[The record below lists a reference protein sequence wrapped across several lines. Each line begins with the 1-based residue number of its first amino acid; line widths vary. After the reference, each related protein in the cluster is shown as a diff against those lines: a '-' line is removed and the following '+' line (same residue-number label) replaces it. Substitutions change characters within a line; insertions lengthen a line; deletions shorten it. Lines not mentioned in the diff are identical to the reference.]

1 MVDKGRQ
8 NKVGHMPRPNLL
20 YTRKKFMK
28 RVLFVTTISGFL
40 PQFEKNDV
48 KLLKQMGCQIHYAS
62 NFTNPIY
69 AFDKT
74 ELEKNGVALHQ
85 IDIEKS
91 PAKINKNIKAIKQL
105 IKIIDENDIDI
116 VHCHNPMGG
125 VAARIAARAGKR
137 KPKVIYTAHGF
148 HFYKGAPIMNWLLFY
163 TAERFLARYTD
174 IIVTIN
180 REDYIR
186 AKKFRLKKNGEVYL
200 IHSVGVDK
208 EKFAPRPE
216 LRETKRAELGIP
228 ADAFHIVTAAELNE
242 NKNQK
247 VVIEAVA
254 ALTNKAKTDANAYNT
269 NYAGN
274 ADYVSNTN
282 CIDKTNKTHNIYYT
296 ICGKGPNE
304 DKLRELIKAYGL
316 ENNVS
321 LLGYR
326 TDMDEILQTADVFAF
341 PSIREGLGVAAIE
354 ALMCNVPLIAADNR
368 GTREYASDGNNGIV
382 CRYDAVDEF
391 EEAIELLYGNTAY
404 RKRMADRCRESVK
417 KFTIE
422 EVEKTMTKVYTRALG
437 E

>member
-1 MVDKGRQ
+1 MQ
-8 NKVGHMPRPNLL
+8 NKVGHMPRPNLF

-28 RVLFVTTISGFL
+28 RVLFVTTISGFF

-74 ELEKNGVALHQ
+74 ELEKNEVALHQ

-116 VHCHNPMGG
+116 VHCPNPMGG

-148 HFYKGAPIMNWLLFY
+148 HFYKGAPMMNWLLFY

-247 VVIEAVA
+247 LVIEAVA
-254 ALTNKAKTDANAYNT
+254 ALKNKSKIHADKAY
-269 NYAGN
+269 
-274 ADYVSNTN
+274 
-282 CIDKTNKTHNIYYT
+282 NIYYT

-368 GTREYASDGNNGIV
+368 GTREYVSDGNNGIV

>member
-1 MVDKGRQ
+1 
-8 NKVGHMPRPNLL
+8 MPRPNLL

-216 LRETKRAELGIP
+216 LREKKRAELGIP

-316 ENNVS
+316 ENNIS

>member
-1 MVDKGRQ
+1 
-8 NKVGHMPRPNLL
+8 MPRPNLL

-247 VVIEAVA
+247 AVIEAVA

-391 EEAIELLYGNTAY
+391 EEAIDLLYGNTAY

>member
-1 MVDKGRQ
+1 
-8 NKVGHMPRPNLL
+8 MPRPNLL

-125 VAARIAARAGKR
+125 VAARIAARTGKR

-163 TAERFLARYTD
+163 VAERFLARYTD

-216 LRETKRAELGIP
+216 LRETKRVELGIP
-228 ADAFHIVTAAELNE
+228 TDAFHIVTAAELNE

-254 ALTNKAKTDANAYNT
+254 ALKNKSKIHADKAY
-269 NYAGN
+269 
-274 ADYVSNTN
+274 
-282 CIDKTNKTHNIYYT
+282 NIYYT

>member
-1 MVDKGRQ
+1 MQ

-74 ELEKNGVALHQ
+74 ELEKNRVALHQ

-116 VHCHNPMGG
+116 IHCHNPMGG
-125 VAARIAARAGKR
+125 VAARIAARAGRR

-247 VVIEAVA
+247 LVIEAVA
-254 ALTNKAKTDANAYNT
+254 ALKNKSKIDADKAY
-269 NYAGN
+269 
-274 ADYVSNTN
+274 
-282 CIDKTNKTHNIYYT
+282 NIYYT

-368 GTREYASDGNNGIV
+368 GTREYVSDGNNGIV

>member
-1 MVDKGRQ
+1 MQ

-74 ELEKNGVALHQ
+74 ELEKNEVALHQ

-163 TAERFLARYTD
+163 AAERFLARYTD

-247 VVIEAVA
+247 LVIEAVA
-254 ALTNKAKTDANAYNT
+254 ALKNKSKIHADKAY
-269 NYAGN
+269 
-274 ADYVSNTN
+274 
-282 CIDKTNKTHNIYYT
+282 NIYYT

-368 GTREYASDGNNGIV
+368 GTREYVSDGNNGIV

>member
-1 MVDKGRQ
+1 MQ
-8 NKVGHMPRPNLL
+8 NKVGHMPRPNLF

-74 ELEKNGVALHQ
+74 ELEKNEVALHQ

-247 VVIEAVA
+247 LVIEAVA
-254 ALTNKAKTDANAYNT
+254 ALKNKSKIDADKAY
-269 NYAGN
+269 
-274 ADYVSNTN
+274 
-282 CIDKTNKTHNIYYT
+282 NIYYT

-368 GTREYASDGNNGIV
+368 GTREYVSDGNNGIV

-404 RKRMADRCRESVK
+404 RKRMADRCRESVE

>member
-228 ADAFHIVTAAELNE
+228 AEAFHIVTAAELNE

-254 ALTNKAKTDANAYNT
+254 AIVNKYETSAGNDNKHNA
-269 NYAGN
+269 NYAGK
-274 ADYVSNTN
+274 SNRTY
-282 CIDKTNKTHNIYYT
+282 NIYYT

-304 DKLRELIKAYGL
+304 DNLRELIKSKGL
-316 ENNVS
+316 EDQVQ

>member
-1 MVDKGRQ
+1 
-8 NKVGHMPRPNLL
+8 MPRPNLL

-74 ELEKNGVALHQ
+74 ELEQNGVALHQ

-254 ALTNKAKTDANAYNT
+254 AIVNKYETSAGNDNKHNA
-269 NYAGN
+269 NYAGK
-274 ADYVSNTN
+274 SNRTY
-282 CIDKTNKTHNIYYT
+282 NIYYT

-304 DKLRELIKAYGL
+304 DNLRELIKSKGL
-316 ENNVS
+316 EDQVQ

-404 RKRMADRCRESVK
+404 RRRMADRCRESVK

>member
-208 EKFAPRPE
+208 EK
-216 LRETKRAELGIP
+216 
-228 ADAFHIVTAAELNE
+228 AAELNE

-254 ALTNKAKTDANAYNT
+254 AIVNKYETSAGNDNKHNT
-269 NYAGN
+269 NYAGK
-274 ADYVSNTN
+274 SNRTY
-282 CIDKTNKTHNIYYT
+282 NIYYT

-316 ENNVS
+316 ENNIS

>member
-1 MVDKGRQ
+1 
-8 NKVGHMPRPNLL
+8 
-20 YTRKKFMK
+20 
-28 RVLFVTTISGFL
+28 
-40 PQFEKNDV
+40 
-48 KLLKQMGCQIHYAS
+48 MGCQIHYAS

-274 ADYVSNTN
+274 AAYVSNTN

>member
-1 MVDKGRQ
+1 MQ

-74 ELEKNGVALHQ
+74 ELEKNRVALHQ

-148 HFYKGAPIMNWLLFY
+148 HFYKGAPMMNWLLFY

-247 VVIEAVA
+247 LVIEAVA
-254 ALTNKAKTDANAYNT
+254 ALKNKSKIDADKAY
-269 NYAGN
+269 
-274 ADYVSNTN
+274 
-282 CIDKTNKTHNIYYT
+282 NIYYT

-368 GTREYASDGNNGIV
+368 GTREYVSDGNNGIV

-391 EEAIELLYGNTAY
+391 EEAIELLYRNTAY

>member
-1 MVDKGRQ
+1 MQ

-74 ELEKNGVALHQ
+74 ELEKNEVALHQ

-247 VVIEAVA
+247 LVIEAVA
-254 ALTNKAKTDANAYNT
+254 ALKNKSKIHADKAY
-269 NYAGN
+269 
-274 ADYVSNTN
+274 
-282 CIDKTNKTHNIYYT
+282 NIYYT

-368 GTREYASDGNNGIV
+368 GTREYVSDGNNGIV